1 MEEYQ
6 DTFDDYLELYIQFGY
21 VFLFSSVYPVAAFW
35 ALLNNLVE
43 LRADA
48 FKMCKLFR
56 RPFMRKVK
64 DIGAWQVVLPLK
76 QNSNLNFS
84 VLLRSW
90 EHCPFSPIA
99 ASYI

>member
-1 MEEYQ
+1 MQVEEEGVMEEYQ

-48 FKMCKLFR
+48 FKLCKLFR

-64 DIGAWQVVLPLK
+64 DIGAWQVVFHSK
-76 QNSNLNFS
+76 I
-84 VLLRSW
+84 
-90 EHCPFSPIA
+90 IA
-99 ASYI
+99 QKSF

>member
-64 DIGAWQVVLPLK
+64 DIGAWQVV
-76 QNSNLNFS
+76 
-84 VLLRSW
+84 
-90 EHCPFSPIA
+90 SPSKSPPNKILTSIVA
-99 ASYI
+99 FL